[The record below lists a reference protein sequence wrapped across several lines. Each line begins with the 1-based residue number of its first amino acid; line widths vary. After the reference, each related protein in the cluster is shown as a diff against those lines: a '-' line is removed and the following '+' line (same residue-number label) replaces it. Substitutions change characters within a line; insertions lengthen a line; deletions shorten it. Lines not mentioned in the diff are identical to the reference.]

1 LPLPCLFFLLS
12 VSLASL
18 SACLSCLSI
27 SPTSIVLPPPPSFS
41 PLCRQAGSLEAVAHD
56 KQRLKEAVVFASA
69 CGALTTTKKGAI
81 EGQPKIEECIELYE
95 TSKEW
100 YNYW

>member
-1 LPLPCLFFLLS
+1 MKRIWRGRSPF
-12 VSLASL
+12 
-18 SACLSCLSI
+18 I
-27 SPTSIVLPPPPSFS
+27 SPPPSLELSS
-41 PLCRQAGSLEAVAHD
+41 PFPHYSLQAGSLEAVAHD

-81 EGQPKIEECIELYE
+81 EGQPKIEECLELYE
-95 TSKEW
+95 SSKAW